1 MHKIKLLTAGL
12 IFLLL
17 GCNTQKEK
25 SDILKISWEEIEA
38 KAKGASLTMMMFQGD
53 RKVNK
58 YMNEYVVPTVKEK
71 YSITLTIVPG
81 QGKEIVSNIMSEKE
95 AGKQKSE
102 IDLCWINGETFFQL
116 RQIDGLYGP
125 YTNKLPNF
133 KYVDIENPIIKY
145 DFQQEVKGYETPW
158 GQSFYY
164 LIYDSSKVI
173 VPPVT
178 MAQFEKWWKANPGK
192 FTFSN
197 DFSGMTLLK
206 SWLVELAGG
215 MNTLD
220 NAFDEKKY
228 NLYAPKLWDWINA
241 NKKYFWKKGETFPSS
256 ISDVSKMYSNGE
268 LAFTMSFNDADID
281 NKVSE
286 GVFAATSKAYILQS
300 GSIQNT
306 HYVGITANSGSK
318 EAAMVVCNF
327 LISPEAQIKKN
338 DIRLWGSRTVLAVDK
353 LEKQWQDQFVA
364 LPKRKYGLDP
374 TYIKLNAIKELAPEY
389 MIKVFED
396 FRKKV
401 IEK

>member
-1 MHKIKLLTAGL
+1 MFKIKILTIGFV
-12 IFLLL
+12 FLLL
-17 GCNTQKEK
+17 GCNNKKE
-25 SDILKISWEEIEA
+25 SNNNSNISWQEIEA
-38 KAKGASLTMMMFQGD
+38 KAKGASITMMMFQGD

-71 YSITLTIVPG
+71 YGITLTIVPG
-81 QGKEIVSNIMSEKE
+81 QGKEIVSNIISEKE

-125 YTNKLPNF
+125 YTSKLPNF
-133 KYVDIENPIIKY
+133 KYIDTENPIIKY

-164 LIYDSSKVI
+164 LIYDSSKVSS
-173 VPPVT
+173 PPVT
-178 MAQFEKWWKANPGK
+178 MAQFEKWWKANPEK

-220 NAFDEKKY
+220 SAFDEKKY
-228 NLYAPKLWDWINA
+228 NLYAPKLWNWLNT

-256 ISDVSKMYSNGE
+256 IADVSKMYSNGE
-268 LAFTMSFNDADID
+268 LVFTMSFNDAEID
-281 NKVSE
+281 NKVNE
-286 GVFAATSKAYILQS
+286 GVFTTTSKAYILQS

-306 HYVGITANSGSK
+306 HYIGITANSGSK

-338 DIRLWGSRTVLAVDK
+338 DIRLWGSRTVLAIDK
-353 LEKQWQDQFVA
+353 LEKQWQDKFEA
-364 LPKRKYGLDP
+364 LPKRKYGLDAA
-374 TYIKLNAIKELAPEY
+374 YIKANAIKELAPEY
-389 MIKVFED
+389 MLRVFED

>member
-1 MHKIKLLTAGL
+1 MLTLKTLIAGS

-17 GCNTQKEK
+17 GCNYQKK
-25 SDILKISWEEIEA
+25 DTDNLNISWQEIET
-38 KAKGASLTMMMFQGD
+38 KAKGASITMMMFQGD

-71 YSITLTIVPG
+71 YGITLTIVPG
-81 QGKEIVSNIMSEKE
+81 QGKEIVSNIISEKE

-125 YTNKLPNF
+125 YTNLLPNF
-133 KYVDIENPIIKY
+133 KYVDAENPIIRY

-164 LIYDSSKVI
+164 LIYDSSKVSI
-173 VPPVT
+173 PPVT
-178 MAQFEKWWKANPGK
+178 MAQFEKWWKANPEK

-220 NAFDEKKY
+220 KAFDEKKY
-228 NLYAPKLWDWINA
+228 NLYAPKLWNWINT

-256 ISDVSKMYSNGE
+256 IADVSKMYSNGE
-268 LAFTMSFNDADID
+268 LTFTMSFNDAEID
-281 NKVSE
+281 NKVNE
-286 GVFAATSKAYILQS
+286 GVFTPTSKAYILQS
-300 GSIQNT
+300 GTIQNT
-306 HYVGITANSGSK
+306 HYVGITANSSSK
-318 EAAMVVCNF
+318 AAAMVVCNF

-338 DIRLWGSRTVLAVDK
+338 DIRLWGSRTVLAMDK
-353 LEKQWQDQFVA
+353 LEKEWQDKFDA
-364 LPKRKYGLDP
+364 LPKRKYGLDAA
-374 TYIKLNAIKELAPEY
+374 YIKSNAIKELAPEY
-389 MIKVFED
+389 MLSVFED